1 MKMTMFNASC
11 PFEIGDKVRDSGAGK
26 MRTITDIVC
35 LHYVRNGQVEFLF
48 ELDNSGDFVKII
60 TEKFPTQ
67 HFAGNPV
74 AHRRRLRRFT
84 QRTPAGASLVL
95 DNPQNDIEAAEQVQK
110 KFKGALNLLADFED
124 LGFTPQEMKTD
135 VKEVCAILHKY
146 PICTADF
153 MAIAEFCAETALH
166 NDSLRRFLQF
176 ALKEYHERV

>member
-1 MKMTMFNASC
+1 M
-11 PFEIGDKVRDSGAGK
+11 
-26 MRTITDIVC
+26 
-35 LHYVRNGQVEFLF
+35 Q
-48 ELDNSGDFVKII
+48 
-60 TEKFPTQ
+60 
-67 HFAGNPV
+67 
-74 AHRRRLRRFT
+74 RFT

-135 VKEVCAILHKY
+135 VKEVCDILHKY
-146 PICTADF
+146 PVTTADF

-176 ALKEYHERV
+176 ALKEYRERV